1 MAKAEGV
8 LAGGETMPSSAAMK
22 RLAAARVQELDG
34 AWIELG
40 SLWEDRPAALIFL
53 RHYG

>member
-1 MAKAEGV
+1 MATAAEI
-8 LAGGETMPSSAAMK
+8 LAQGETPPSSAAMK
-22 RLAAARVQELDG
+22 RLAAARVQRLDG
-34 AWIELG
+34 DWIELG